1 MEAVL
6 YSELRKNL
14 KKYFDYAHHNHE
26 PVIVTRKNQ
35 ENIVIISLED
45 YNSMN
50 ETQYLM
56 STEANRKNLRESIA
70 ELRAGKTVEMD
81 ISDL

>member
-14 KKYFDYAHHNHE
+14 KKYFDYAYHNHE

-35 ENIVIISLED
+35 ENVVIISLED
-45 YNSMN
+45 YNSIT

-56 STEANRKNLRESIA
+56 STEANRRNLDESIA
-70 ELRAGKTVEMD
+70 QLRAGKTVKMD
-81 ISDL
+81 INDL

>member
-1 MEAVL
+1 MEAVN
-6 YSELRKNL
+6 YTEARKNL
-14 KKYFDYAHHNHE
+14 KKHFDYAYHNHE

-70 ELRAGKTVEMD
+70 ELRAGKTVKID
-81 ISDL
+81 INDL